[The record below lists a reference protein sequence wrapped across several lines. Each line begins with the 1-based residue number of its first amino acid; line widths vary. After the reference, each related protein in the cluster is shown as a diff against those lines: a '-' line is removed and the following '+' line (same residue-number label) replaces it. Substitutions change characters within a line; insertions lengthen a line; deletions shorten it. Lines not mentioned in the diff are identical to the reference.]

1 MNISITVMLDLREV
15 IRQHYLKFLN
25 REPDLEGLE
34 HYFLEI
40 RNNRIKISD
49 LETIFQNSEEGKSI
63 IFQKEKIQVD
73 NESPIATYN
82 DIRIK
87 GKTISTGYRNSE
99 ERYEEIFKFCKKFNR
114 PISVLDLGA
123 AEGYFTFRLAEDFSG
138 VFVAVEND
146 PKRKLLELCKKNN
159 NHKILHLQKQM
170 NFEDLKLLKEIQH
183 FDIVLALNIIHH
195 FDEPFQDVLD
205 TLVSMSSFCFMEH
218 PNPLEND
225 STKNSQRLE
234 KEKLKLDSFEPILL
248 NKNESGLGNIF
259 NQKLERNLWLLKNT
273 QSKTIDRGW
282 RGSSKYDEEFG
293 PGNHI
298 SIKSNFD
305 NIEVD
310 YGLRNEKRIWIQ
322 GIDLRTFLENN
333 GVYPTNDEVLDLI
346 NNLKIDDAKDLGPH
360 NLILNGESLFAIDQ
374 DDKLDA
380 VNTKE
385 KLKDFLKQSGLL

>member
-1 MNISITVMLDLREV
+1 MDIRKSIRA
-15 IRQHYLKFLN
+15 QYLKLLD
-25 REPDLEGLE
+25 REPDLDDLDY
-34 HYFLEI
+34 YFTE
-40 RNNRIKISD
+40 
-49 LETIFQNSEEGKSI
+49 LETHRIELDDLKMILRNSNEFKELVKHQKTPELHTTSI
-63 IFQKEKIQVD
+63 D
-73 NESPIATYN
+73 TYN

-99 ERYEEIFKFCKKFNR
+99 ERYEEIFKFCKQFNR

-138 VFVAVEND
+138 VFIAVESN
-146 PKRKLLELCKKNN
+146 PERKLLELCVKNN
-159 NHKILHLQKQM
+159 NRKVLLLDKQM
-170 NFEDLKLLKEIQH
+170 NLKNLKNLKEVQH

-273 QSKTIDRGW
+273 QPKTIDRGW

-346 NNLKIDDAKDLGPH
+346 NNLKIDNAKDLGPH
-360 NLILNGESLFAIDQ
+360 NLILNGESLFVIDQ

>member
-1 MNISITVMLDLREV
+1 MDIRKSIRA
-15 IRQHYLKFLN
+15 QYLKLLD
-25 REPDLEGLE
+25 REPDLDDLDYYSTE
-34 HYFLEI
+34 
-40 RNNRIKISD
+40 
-49 LETIFQNSEEGKSI
+49 LETHRMELDDLTMILRNSEEFKKLVKHQKTPELHTTSI
-63 IFQKEKIQVD
+63 D
-73 NESPIATYN
+73 TYN

-99 ERYEEIFKFCKKFNR
+99 ERYDEIFKFCKQFNR

-138 VFVAVEND
+138 VFIAVESN
-146 PKRKLLELCKKNN
+146 PERKLLELCVKNN
-159 NHKILHLQKQM
+159 NHRVLLLDKQM
-170 NFEDLKLLKEIQH
+170 NLKNLKNLKEVQH
-183 FDIVLALNIIHH
+183 FDVILALNIIHH

-248 NKNESGLGNIF
+248 NKNESGLGNSF

-282 RGSSKYDEEFG
+282 RGTSKYDEEFG

-310 YGLRNEKRIWIQ
+310 YGLRDEKRTWIQ

-333 GVYPTNDEVLDLI
+333 GVYPTNEEVLNLI
-346 NNLKIDDAKDLGPH
+346 NNLKIDNAKDLGPH
-360 NLILNGESLFAIDQ
+360 NLILNGESLFPIDQ

-380 VNTKE
+380 VNTTE